1 MSRPSAIQRA
11 FALARNGADLSIAVI
26 RQRLRDEGYEDDKI
40 TSPVVLRQLRSI
52 LVDARRE
59 SWKRKLAQ
67 RGNHAL
73 LSEQK
78 RKRDELQ

>member
-11 FALARNGADLSIAVI
+11 FALARNGAGLSIAVI

-40 TSPVVLRQLRSI
+40 TSPVVLRQLRRI
-52 LVDARRE
+52 LVDARRK
-59 SWKRKLAQ
+59 SWKRRLAR
-67 RGNHAL
+67 RGNHA

-78 RKRDELQ
+78 RKRELQ